1 MNQFEWTPSRFR
13 EAGMDAIA
21 HPEKKGIL
29 PLVGMVLR
37 ARLAEEKD
45 RYPNYE
51 AARDVAARIKDHT
64 LHNLDH
70 YLEMFE
76 AQVIARGG
84 TVHYA
89 RNSEEACQIVLGLCA
104 RAGAQTVTRSKSM
117 LGEEIGLPEA
127 LDKSKFERVETDLGE
142 HIIQLKNDPPSHI
155 VGPAMHVTIEDVRA
169 LFEAEHAEGEDLS
182 DPQGMVKSA
191 RNHLRAKFLTAD
203 VGISGANFLVADQ
216 GAVITVTNEGN
227 AELTCQVPRTHI
239 VTAGLEKMVPS
250 MDHASVLLRLL
261 ARSALGID
269 LSQYT
274 TVWSGPKRDEDHDG
288 PENFHVVLVDNHR
301 TELLGT
307 ALEPILRC
315 IRCGAC
321 LNSCPVYEQVGG
333 HAYGFA
339 YQGPMGSVLTPSMTS
354 LAEAGDLPQA
364 CTLNGRCAEVCP
376 VKIPLPDLIR
386 EMRVKLHE
394 AEQDSPMSRI
404 GFKVWGWIAAR
415 PWAYR
420 VATRLGVTGLM
431 IARRMKA
438 FDRLPMLR
446 GWTKGHDLPKP
457 EGGTFMSRYK
467 GGER

>member
-1 MNQFEWTPSRFR
+1 MSYRDWSPRNFR
-13 EAGMDAIA
+13 EAGVDAIA
-21 HPEKKGIL
+21 HPEKKGIV
-29 PLVGMVLR
+29 PLVGLVLR
-37 ARLAEEKD
+37 SRQQEERQ
-45 RYPNYE
+45 RYPNIDD
-51 AARDVAARIKDHT
+51 ARDVAARIKDHT
-64 LHNLDH
+64 LQNLDH

-76 AQVIARGG
+76 KQVTDKGG

-89 RNSEEACQIVLGLCA
+89 RTGEEACQIVLGLCA

-127 LDKSKFERVETDLGE
+127 LDKSKFERIETDLGE

-155 VGPAMHVTIEDVRA
+155 VGPAMHLTIDDVRTV
-169 LFEAEHAEGEDLS
+169 FEEVHETGEDLS
-182 DPQGMVKSA
+182 EPQGMVKSA
-191 RNHLRAKFLTAD
+191 RHHLRSKFLAAD
-203 VGISGANFLVADQ
+203 VGISGANFLIADQ
-216 GAVITVTNEGN
+216 GGVVTVTNEGN

-239 VTAGLEKMVPS
+239 VTAGIEKVVPS
-250 MDHASVLLRLL
+250 MGHASVLLRLL

-274 TVWSGPKRDEDHDG
+274 TVWTGPKRAGDQDG

-301 TELLGT
+301 TELLGSS
-307 ALEPILRC
+307 LEPILRC

-354 LAEAGDLPQA
+354 LAEAGALPQA

-394 AEQDSPMSRI
+394 TEQDTPLTRF
-404 GFKVWGWIAAR
+404 GFKLWGWVAAR

-420 VATRLGVTGLM
+420 IATRLGVTGM
-431 IARRMKA
+431 MVARRMKA
-438 FDRLPMLR
+438 FERLPMLK
-446 GWTKGHDLPKP
+446 GWTKVHALPKP

-467 GGER
+467 KGER